1 MSDKRET
8 ADAIIDEMRDCAR
21 AADPSIWGG
30 AAIQKLVE
38 NTKRQ
43 QLAYCDRL
51 EASLERE
58 RAQVGNK
65 AAWRAALVKIRYY
78 LPHMVQYMRIH
89 WEDANAGGY
98 FEKISSIIDAAL
110 AAPARACDYMND
122 PVDVIKAKWD
132 AQFYK
137 RCGVFP
143 PLTRV
148 IARQTAHAAIEAWF
162 EPMTEDGADA
172 EGGNE

>member
-1 MSDKRET
+1 MSDRQET

-51 EASLERE
+51 EAALERE

-65 AAWRAALVKIRYY
+65 AALRAALVWVRER
-78 LPHMVQYMRIH
+78 MVASAYDGTV
-89 WEDANAGGY
+89 DAHEVLDKV
-98 FEKISSIIDAAL
+98 EKAL
-110 AAPARACDYMND
+110 AAPPRACDLID
-122 PVDVIKAKWD
+122 APVDEIIAHWD
-132 AQFYK
+132 EAFEK
-137 RCGVFP
+137 N
-143 PLTRV
+143 
-148 IARQTAHAAIEAWF
+148 ARHLPEMQRAIVLESAHAAIETF
-162 EPMTEDGADA
+162 FGQMPEDGDMGDLCH
-172 EGGNE
+172 ED

>member
-1 MSDKRET
+1 MSGRQET

-51 EASLERE
+51 EAALERE

-65 AAWRAALVKIRYY
+65 AAWRAALVWR
-78 LPHMVQYMRIH
+78 P
-89 WEDANAGGY
+89 
-98 FEKISSIIDAAL
+98 
-110 AAPARACDYMND
+110 
-122 PVDVIKAKWD
+122 
-132 AQFYK
+132 
-137 RCGVFP
+137 
-143 PLTRV
+143 
-148 IARQTAHAAIEAWF
+148 
-162 EPMTEDGADA
+162 
-172 EGGNE
+172 

>member
-1 MSDKRET
+1 MSGRQET

-51 EASLERE
+51 EAALERE

-65 AAWRAALVKIRYY
+65 AAWRAALVWVRER
-78 LPHMVQYMRIH
+78 MVASVYDGTV
-89 WEDANAGGY
+89 DAHEVLDKV
-98 FEKISSIIDAAL
+98 EKAL
-110 AAPARACDYMND
+110 AAPARGCDLI
-122 PVDVIKAKWD
+122 VDSVDEIKAKWD
-132 AQFYK
+132 ATFERLGGKVTGIY
-137 RCGVFP
+137 
-143 PLTRV
+143 
-148 IARQTAHAAIEAWF
+148 RQVAIMTSHAAIEAWF
-162 EPMTEDGADA
+162 GPITEDGDMGDLCH
-172 EGGNE
+172 ED

>member
-1 MSDKRET
+1 MSGRQET

-51 EASLERE
+51 EAALERE

-65 AAWRAALVKIRYY
+65 AAWRAALVWVRER
-78 LPHMVQYMRIH
+78 MVAGVYDGTV
-89 WEDANAGGY
+89 DAHEVLDKV
-98 FEKISSIIDAAL
+98 EKAL
-110 AAPARACDYMND
+110 AAPVRGCDLI
-122 PVDVIKAKWD
+122 VDSVDDIKANWD

-137 RCGVFP
+137 WSAQFS

-148 IARQTAHAAIEAWF
+148 IVRQSAHAAIDAYF
-162 EPMTEDGADA
+162 GPITEDCDMGDLCH
-172 EGGNE
+172 ED

>member
-51 EASLERE
+51 DAALKRE

-65 AAWRAALVKIRYY
+65 AAWRAALMEIRSDAMSDYEQDADY
-78 LPHMVQYMRIH
+78 L
-89 WEDANAGGY
+89 
-98 FEKISSIIDAAL
+98 IDKCNAAL
-110 AAPARACDYMND
+110 TAPHRNCDKHSGWLTALKKFND
-122 PVDVIKAKWD
+122 TVGKEKPWGDQVYD
-132 AQFYK
+132 
-137 RCGVFP
+137 
-143 PLTRV
+143 TRFL
-148 IARQTAHAAIEAWF
+148 EWLF
-162 EPMTEDGADA
+162 EQATEKGA
-172 EGGNE
+172 EE